1 MQTLPH
7 VSSCLESTVVGS
19 STISVFITNLG
30 KYNEG
35 ELVGEW
41 LALPTTSEHITQ
53 RLERIGIDGIQYEEF
68 FLTDYES
75 SVSGISD
82 YISEYSNLNELN
94 YLASRLEELS
104 SNDIEIYEAVID
116 IGGHVQSVADL
127 INLVDNL
134 DCFQCLWNVSD
145 EYDLGFYWIEESGC
159 YNLKDLGNLANY
171 FDYEK
176 YGRDIALEQGGTFC
190 SSGYVYHT
198 GESFN
203 EDYDGKCV
211 PEEYCVLII

>member
-41 LALPTTSEHITQ
+41 LTLPTTSEHVTQ

-198 GESFN
+198 GESFTEN
-203 EDYDGKCV
+203 YDGECV
-211 PEEYCVLII
+211 PEEYCVL